1 MFLSSSLVWSAGAI
15 VNEFPFQL
23 SQIGDGGYS
32 TVGGI
37 GSPFGTP
44 LVASSQSA
52 SFKISKL
59 TGFTTDAE
67 WNSILFSLVGGFN
80 KGFIDSV
87 TVLTKVLGANARC
100 DLTVLANQGVSTNQ
114 AALQI
119 KGTGVTRHHFTNVGL
134 GSIEDFK
141 IKLDFSNGNA
151 TNDCLVRKI
160 IIKGHYVES

>member
-1 MFLSSSLVWSAGAI
+1 MFLSSTLVWSAGAI

-23 SQIGDGGYS
+23 SQIGDGGHS

-44 LVASSQSA
+44 LVASTQTT

-59 TGFTTDAE
+59 TGFTVDAE
-67 WNSILFSLVGGFN
+67 WHSILFSLVGGLN

-87 TVLTKVLGANARC
+87 TALTKVLGEDARC
-100 DLTVLANQGVSTNQ
+100 DLTVLANQGVDSGT
-114 AALQI
+114 ALQI
-119 KGTGVTRHHFTNVGL
+119 TGEDVTRHHFTNIGL
-134 GSIEDFK
+134 GAIEDFK

-151 TNDCLVRKI
+151 TNDCMIRNI
-160 IIKGHYVES
+160 IIKGHYSES